1 MPSLTVC
8 VLGMGAC
15 QAPEAEA
22 NRTGEIQ
29 ELVSSQTVDVVY
41 LEQPSQLEPVKR
53 KQPVHRSVSTML
65 R

>member
-1 MPSLTVC
+1 
-8 VLGMGAC
+8 MGAC